1 MHENDKHQIQERG
14 YPCTEKK
21 KNEITEGC
29 IEFFNIFIK

>member
-1 MHENDKHQIQERG
+1 MKMINTRFKKGVTLAQ
-14 YPCTEKK
+14 KK